1 MTHDLHENL
10 RENDDR
16 TESEDLTQWAAREV
30 LRLAEEDYRRG
41 VRFWA
46 DPELAGR
53 VRDLMK
59 EATAGP
65 GRVQAP
71 RGAVLPAQPRQ
82 QAPLQ
87 STRPTV
93 PGPAGVVSN
102 AATPPGS
109 ESARTAETRVA
120 EPPVRATPAA
130 ASKRPVWGAPP
141 TASGRDADWA
151 EQLEAL
157 RQEALV
163 CRKCALCETRNQV
176 VFAGGDA
183 RVPLVFVGEAPG
195 ADEDRQGFPFVGR
208 AGQLLTKIIEAIG
221 LDREQVY
228 ICNILKCRP
237 PENRNPA
244 PDEILACGSYLT
256 RQLEI
261 LKPKVICTLGLFASQ
276 YLLETSEP
284 IGKLR
289 GRWSAYRGIPVM
301 PTYHPAAL
309 LRNPNLKATV
319 WEDVQL
325 LRKKLDE

>member
-1 MTHDLHENL
+1 
-10 RENDDR
+10 
-16 TESEDLTQWAAREV
+16 
-30 LRLAEEDYRRG
+30 
-41 VRFWA
+41 
-46 DPELAGR
+46 
-53 VRDLMK
+53 MK

-71 RGAVLPAQPRQ
+71 RGAVLPAQARVESAARSGPP
-82 QAPLQ
+82 AAAGM
-87 STRPTV
+87 
-93 PGPAGVVSN
+93 PGPAAPGAGSPGPVSRP
-102 AATPPGS
+102 ASEAGALGPSTSGPPTSGATSGMSTPG
-109 ESARTAETRVA
+109 
-120 EPPVRATPAA
+120 TPGAP
-130 ASKRPVWGAPP
+130 SKRPVWGAPP
-141 TASGRDADWA
+141 AATGRDADWA

-163 CRKCALCETRNQV
+163 CRKCALCETRSQV

-244 PDEILACGSYLT
+244 PDEILACGPYLT

-289 GRWSAYRGIPVM
+289 GRWFAYRGIPVM